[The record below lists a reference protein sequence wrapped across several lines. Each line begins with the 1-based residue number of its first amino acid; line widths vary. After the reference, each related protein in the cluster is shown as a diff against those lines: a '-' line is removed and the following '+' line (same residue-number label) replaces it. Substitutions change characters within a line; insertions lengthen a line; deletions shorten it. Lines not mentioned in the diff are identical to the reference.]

1 MSRIANHSSYS
12 QLTVLRTI
20 PTGHR
25 SPRNIVIW
33 RNRIFASDYY
43 QSLPQGKR
51 SRFTAFINAMLPYH
65 QPQKRY
71 IQITREYIASIVG
84 CSLKTVSR
92 YFKELMEHG
101 FLTRVAPGRS
111 KEVSRLGINE
121 APVYAPCAPE
131 SDLEKSAPVPVE
143 LVDPRIFVHPSV
155 KESKELNPFNAR
167 VENSA
172 TQQKKEAGD
181 SSKKSKI
188 QPLGIFE
195 PVIASE
201 GTKKAQR
208 ALELR
213 AAAALRERVLALR
226 KLSLLKIAYLCR
238 SYFKAGW
245 CVKDIL
251 IALESSPD
259 GRLYS
264 TNGADGMRSKV
275 AWLVIR
281 LRSWTDQGGQILPSY
296 CRQKEDA
303 RLEELATR
311 AKERAV
317 EIATEKKA
325 GPMPSAVRRKLDFLK
340 VKSALGEEKA
350 LERFPEFAT

>member
-33 RNRIFASDYY
+33 RNRVFASDYY
-43 QSLPQGKR
+43 RSLPQGKR

-155 KESKELNPFNAR
+155 KESRELNPFNAR
-167 VENSA
+167 VENLASQPNLA
-172 TQQKKEAGD
+172 AGD

-195 PVIASE
+195 PITASE
-201 GTKKAQR
+201 STKKAQR
-208 ALELR
+208 ALELQ

-226 KLSLLKIAYLCR
+226 KFSLLKIAYLCR

-251 IALESSPD
+251 VALESSPD
-259 GRLYS
+259 GKLYT
-264 TNGADGMRSKV
+264 TNGADGMRSKA
-275 AWLVIR
+275 AWLIIR
-281 LRSWTDQGGQILPSY
+281 LRAWSDTDGQILPSY
-296 CRQKEDA
+296 SRQKECA
-303 RLEELATR
+303 RLAEITAR
-311 AKERAV
+311 AKERAAEKAV
-317 EIATEKKA
+317 EKKA
-325 GPMPSAVRRKLDFLK
+325 RPMPSAVRRRLDFLK
-340 VKSALGEEKA
+340 TKSALGEEKA
-350 LERFPEFAT
+350 LEHFPEFAS